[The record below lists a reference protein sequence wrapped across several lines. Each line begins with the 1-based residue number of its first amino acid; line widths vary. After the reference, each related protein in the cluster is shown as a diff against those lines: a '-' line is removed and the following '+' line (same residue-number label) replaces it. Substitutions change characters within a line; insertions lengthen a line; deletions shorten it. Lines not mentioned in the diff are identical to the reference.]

1 MTQDNTRMGDLNELV
16 ERLRIGTPENPEYEV
31 VWVQKLRAHFKE
43 GIFSHQY
50 FPEWNDI
57 FLANVNALLSASEE
71 AAAALTSL
79 IAERDELLEYASTS
93 TSSKLEAANSVLLGQ
108 LAAAEAQLKAAREL
122 ADGLNVT
129 DQELV
134 RINNMCVGFDGDVK
148 IWAKMLQ
155 KLAVFAISAR
165 TALSLDTNKGDAKP

>member
-1 MTQDNTRMGDLNELV
+1 MSAQDELGELI
-16 ERLRIGTPENPEYEV
+16 ERLQNGLVLVGESNSDEGTIELFDTDEATETM
-31 VWVQKLRAHFKE
+31 A
-43 GIFSHQY
+43 
-50 FPEWNDI
+50 
-57 FLANVNALLSASEE
+57 E

-79 IAERDELLEYASTS
+79 IAERDGLRAENNTLVMKELMGWVQSINNEHDQRASRFRARA
-93 TSSKLEAANSVLLGQ
+93 L
-108 LAAAEAQLKAAREL
+108 AAEAQLKTAREL

-165 TALSLDTNKGDAKP
+165 TALSLDSNKGDGV